1 MKKEINLDMDG
12 TFVNFYGVDNWL
24 EDLKAENTRPYRV
37 AKPLV
42 NMNIFAKRIHKLQA
56 IGYEVNI
63 ISWTSKNGSA
73 DYNAKVADEK
83 KKWLRKHLRSVQFDN
98 IHILPYGTPKE
109 NYGRGIL
116 FDDEERN
123 RRNWNG
129 IAYDVGN
136 ILDIMK
142 TLEV

>member
-12 TFVNFYGVDNWL
+12 VLAGLYGVDNWL
-24 EDLKAENTRPYRV
+24 ADLESENTRPYRV

-42 NMNIFAKRIHKLQA
+42 NMNTLAKQIHKLQA
-56 IGYEVNI
+56 TGYEVNI
-63 ISWTSKNGSA
+63 ISWTSKSGSA

-83 KKWLRKHLRSVQFDN
+83 KKWLRRHLRSVQFNN

-109 NYGRGIL
+109 NYGSGIL

-123 RRNWNG
+123 RRNWKG
-129 IAYDVGN
+129 IAYDETD
-136 ILDIMK
+136 ILGVMN
-142 TLEV
+142 TL

>member
-12 TFVNFYGVDNWL
+12 VLVGLYGVDNWL
-24 EDLKAENTRPYRV
+24 KDLESENTRPYRV

-42 NMNIFAKRIHKLQA
+42 NMNTLAKQIHKLQA
-56 IGYEVNI
+56 TGYEVNI
-63 ISWTSKNGSA
+63 ISWTSKSGSA

-83 KKWLRKHLRSVQFDN
+83 KKWLRRHLRSVQFNN

-109 NYGRGIL
+109 NYGSGIL

-123 RRNWNG
+123 RRNWKG
-129 IAYDVGN
+129 IAYDETD
-136 ILDIMK
+136 ILGVMN
-142 TLEV
+142 TL

>member
-12 TFVNFYGVDNWL
+12 VLAGLYGVDNWL
-24 EDLKAENTRPYRV
+24 ADLESENTRPYRV

-42 NMNIFAKRIHKLQA
+42 NMNTLAKQIHKLQA
-56 IGYEVNI
+56 TGYEVNI
-63 ISWTSKNGSA
+63 ISWTSKSGSA

-83 KKWLRKHLRSVQFDN
+83 KKWLRRHLRSVQFNN

-109 NYGRGIL
+109 NYGSGIL

-123 RRNWNG
+123 RRNWKG
-129 IAYDVGN
+129 IAYDETD
-136 ILDIMK
+136 ILGVMD
-142 TLEV
+142 TL

>member
-24 EDLKAENTRPYRV
+24 EDLKAEDTRPYRV

-42 NMNIFAKRIHKLQA
+42 NMNTLAKRIHKLQA
-56 IGYEVNI
+56 IGYKVNI
-63 ISWTSKNGSA
+63 ISWTSKSGSD
-73 DYNAKVADEK
+73 DYNTKVADEK
-83 KKWLRKHLRSVQFDN
+83 KKWLRRHLRSVQFNN

-109 NYGRGIL
+109 NYGSGIL

-123 RRNWNG
+123 RRNWKG
-129 IAYDVGN
+129 IAYDETD
-136 ILDIMK
+136 ILNIMK
-142 TLEV
+142 TL

>member
-12 TFVNFYGVDNWL
+12 VLAGLYGVDNWL
-24 EDLKAENTRPYRV
+24 EDLESENTRPYRV

-42 NMNIFAKRIHKLQA
+42 NMNTLAKQIHKLQA
-56 IGYEVNI
+56 TGYEVNI

-83 KKWLRKHLRSVQFDN
+83 KKWLRRHLRSVQFNN

-109 NYGRGIL
+109 DYGSGIL

-123 RRNWNG
+123 RRNWKG
-129 IAYDVGN
+129 IAYDETD
-136 ILDIMK
+136 ILGVMN
-142 TLEV
+142 TL

>member
-24 EDLKAENTRPYRV
+24 ADLESENTRPYRV

-42 NMNIFAKRIHKLQA
+42 NMNTLAKQIHKLQA
-56 IGYEVNI
+56 TGYEVNI
-63 ISWTSKNGSA
+63 ISWTSKSGSA

-83 KKWLRKHLRSVQFDN
+83 KKWLRRHLRSVQFNN

-109 NYGRGIL
+109 NYGSGIL
-116 FDDEERN
+116 FDDEELN
-123 RRNWNG
+123 RRNWKG
-129 IAYDVGN
+129 IAYDETD
-136 ILDIMK
+136 ILGIMK

>member
-1 MKKEINLDMDG
+1 MKRAINLDMDG

-42 NMNIFAKRIHKLQA
+42 NMNTLAKRIHKLQA
-56 IGYEVNI
+56 TGYEVNI

-83 KKWLRKHLRSVQFDN
+83 KKWLRRHLRSVQFDN

-109 NYGRGIL
+109 NYGSGIL

-123 RRNWNG
+123 RRNWKG
-129 IAYDVGN
+129 IAYDETD
-136 ILDIMK
+136 ILGIME
-142 TLEV
+142 TL

>member
-12 TFVNFYGVDNWL
+12 VLAGLYGVDNWL
-24 EDLKAENTRPYRV
+24 EDLESENTRPYRV

-42 NMNIFAKRIHKLQA
+42 NMNTLAKQIHKLQA
-56 IGYEVNI
+56 TGYEVNI
-63 ISWTSKNGSA
+63 ISWTSKSGSA

-83 KKWLRKHLRSVQFDN
+83 KKWLRRHLRSVQFNN

-109 NYGRGIL
+109 NYGSGIL

-123 RRNWNG
+123 RRNWKG
-129 IAYDVGN
+129 IAYDETD
-136 ILDIMK
+136 ILGVMN
-142 TLEV
+142 TL